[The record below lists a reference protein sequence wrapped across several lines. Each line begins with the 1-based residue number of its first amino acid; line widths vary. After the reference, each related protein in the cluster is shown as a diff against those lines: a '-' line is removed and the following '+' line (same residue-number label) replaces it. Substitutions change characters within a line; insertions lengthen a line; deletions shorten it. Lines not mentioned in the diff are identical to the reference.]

1 MLFTLPDGDPAPP
14 AEGEQKSP
22 FTPSLKAGPEERCG
36 GIPGRTVNGLRSK
49 LRGPLQGYDSNKPSN
64 TPLHKKTTEAFV
76 QGFQRSLS
84 EGETLYNIAEFGLKV
99 LCGVT
104 CQRLNLKSRFE
115 PFGLEISVSVVGEVS
130 PTYSS
135 LDL

>member
-1 MLFTLPDGDPAPP
+1 MLFTPPDGDPAPP
-14 AEGEQKSP
+14 AEREQKSP
-22 FTPSLKAGPEERCG
+22 FTPSLKAGPEERYG

-64 TPLHKKTTEAFV
+64 TPLQKKNTEAFV
-76 QGFQRSLS
+76 QGFQRPLS
-84 EGETLYNIAEFGLKV
+84 DGETLYNIAEFGLKV

-115 PFGLEISVSVVGEVS
+115 PFGQEISVSVVGEVS